1 MAAVAPGRARR
12 SCPRG
17 TLVMASK
24 REIDPWVVAPAEIV
38 ANWAALV
45 WKSGGA
51 PRDAAAALELY
62 PQDWKKGIPTGGLS
76 KVKGPMGAL
85 CQAMG
90 RLGWEMVSP
99 TEFRDAKRYLWD
111 AERHAP
117 ASIRWAARRDG
128 ADKAWSRTV
137 NRTDM
142 PGLGETGWTRPACA
156 ACLRRRRTTR
166 ETGTTEARY

>member
-1 MAAVAPGRARR
+1 MP
-12 SCPRG
+12 
-17 TLVMASK
+17 
-24 REIDPWVVAPAEIV
+24 
-38 ANWAALV
+38 V
-45 WKSGGA
+45 W
-51 PRDAAAALELY
+51 
-62 PQDWKKGIPTGGLS
+62 GLS
-76 KVKGPMGAL
+76 KVKGPTGAL

-142 PGLGETGWTRPACA
+142 TGLGGDRVDEASMRRMLAAKEKHPGDRSHRVAIMTGAVWTKERLHRAGRASGEECPRCHVACGDHDH
-156 ACLRRRRTTR
+156 LYGPSLN
-166 ETGTTEARY
+166 GTMPDT